1 MRYFARS
8 VSPADGCS
16 ESQGNLFHFPIGDG
30 AAFPGEISNRVETL
44 PLCWT
49 NEAKR
54 YKKKSCCV
62 TNRMHELSARK
73 HGALKG
79 PEPRGS

>member
-1 MRYFARS
+1 MFGSRHGS
-8 VSPADGCS
+8 
-16 ESQGNLFHFPIGDG
+16 LFHFLIGDG

-54 YKKKSCCV
+54 YKKKSSCV
-62 TNRMHELSARK
+62 THRTQELSARK
-73 HGALKG
+73 LGALKG
-79 PEPRGS
+79 PEPRES